1 MKLFSLLPSIEP
13 PLQLK
18 RDEPPHYSVAA
29 NRRDQAKKPRFT
41 AKRILAA
48 NLALAAL
55 ALATGYWFHWRLT
68 ERAVPFHAYLL
79 QPGEMSDWK
88 ALGGTWQMGDNTL
101 YNSSDERGAKL
112 LSGSSDWKN
121 YTFSADIRFSK
132 PYGDI
137 GLIVRSNDEM
147 QGLDAYNGYYVG
159 LRILDGTL
167 IIGRSGYGWFEA
179 RPVPIPGGVRTSSWY
194 RLRVTA
200 YGCDIAASVQDL
212 STRKMA
218 WVAFK
223 ERSCLATGRIG
234 LRSVDTGGLWRN
246 VVVAPAGRNDYL
258 ELRQH
263 AASVERPLVFDGP
276 PWWTPLHVGLSFA
289 GILGIALLLQLVYF
303 RILQWKT
310 FTIMQERERLAHQIH
325 DTMAQSFAG
334 IGYQI
339 QGIRRSVIR
348 SAHNDSSHIAEQ
360 LGEAYQLVR
369 KCHEEA
375 STTITMLSASSPL
388 TRQDLL
394 QSLANTARKICRG
407 QIEIHIQLQGDSTAL
422 NLRLADALLHI
433 GQEAIANA
441 ASHSDPTELGITLGY
456 HSDRVELVIE
466 DNGKGFD
473 YTPEKEGFGILGM
486 QKRARDICGTLQILS
501 TPGNGT
507 RVRVTASLEQQK
519 FRKRL
524 LAVIKE
530 HFTVTS

>member
-1 MKLFSLLPSIEP
+1 
-13 PLQLK
+13 
-18 RDEPPHYSVAA
+18 V
-29 NRRDQAKKPRFT
+29 KKSRLT
-41 AKRILAA
+41 TKRILAA

-55 ALATGYWFHWRLT
+55 ALAIGYWFHWRTT
-68 ERAVPFHAYLL
+68 ERVVPFHAYLL
-79 QPGEMSDWK
+79 QPGQMREWK

-121 YTFSADIRFSK
+121 YTFSADIRSSK

-159 LRILDGTL
+159 LRILDGTM

-179 RPVPIPGGVRTSSWY
+179 RPVHIPGGVRTSSWY
-194 RLRVTA
+194 RLHVTA
-200 YGCDIAASVQDL
+200 YGCDIAASAEDL
-212 STRKMA
+212 STGQKA

-223 ERSCLATGRIG
+223 ERSCLKTGRIG
-234 LRSVDTGGLWRN
+234 LRSVDTGGVWRN
-246 VVVAPAGRNDYL
+246 VVVTPAGRNDYL

-263 AASVERPLVFDGP
+263 ATSVEGPMVFAGP
-276 PWWTPLHVGLSFA
+276 PWWTPWHVGATFA
-289 GILGIALLLQLVYF
+289 GILAFALLIQLVYF
-303 RILQWKT
+303 RILHWKT

-348 SAHNDSSHIAEQ
+348 SAHTDSPHIAEQ

-369 KCHEEA
+369 RCHEEA
-375 STTITMLSASSPL
+375 STTIAMLSASAPL

-394 QSLANTARKICRG
+394 QALANTARKIGRG
-407 QIEIHIQLQGDSTAL
+407 QIETRTHLNGDSAAL
-422 NLRLADALLHI
+422 HLRLTDALLHI

-441 ASHSDPTELGITLGY
+441 ASHSDPTELVITLGY
-456 HSDRVELVIE
+456 QGDSVELIVE
-466 DNGKGFD
+466 DNGKGFV

-486 QKRARDICGTLQILS
+486 QKRARDISGALQILS
-501 TPGNGT
+501 TPGHGT
-507 RVRVTASLEQQK
+507 QVRITASLEQQK
-519 FRKRL
+519 LRRRFL
-524 LAVIKE
+524 SMIKE
-530 HFTVTS
+530 HLTAKSVQ